1 MKPRR
6 KLWLYLAKYWAPIMA
21 GGIAIQF
28 NLTGCDPQVRSSVLT
43 GVQTS
48 LTGLLTS
55 VINAFFLAIQGGMD
69 DSTTSQPVVQGIIDA
84 ATSLFA

>member
-28 NLTGCDPQVRSSVLT
+28 NLTGCDPEVRSSVLT
-43 GVQTS
+43 GIQGS

-55 VINAFFLAIQGGMD
+55 VINAFFLAINGT
-69 DSTTSQPVVQGIIDA
+69 STTTSQPVVKGIIDA
-84 ATSLFA
+84 ATSWFA